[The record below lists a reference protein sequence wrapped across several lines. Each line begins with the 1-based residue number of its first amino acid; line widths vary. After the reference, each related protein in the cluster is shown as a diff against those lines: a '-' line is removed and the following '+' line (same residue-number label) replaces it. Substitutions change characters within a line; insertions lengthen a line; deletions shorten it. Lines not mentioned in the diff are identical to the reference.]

1 MLFRRKIKNRRF
13 KREHVLDVKMR
24 SDQARTARVGLAAR
38 VMTILFGALLVLFL
52 FWRGGG
58 WLLDE
63 LVYTNDAFALKE
75 ISVQTDGIIAP
86 DQVRKWS
93 GVKTGDN
100 LFALDLPRIKRDLEL
115 VPSIQSVAVER
126 VLPNT
131 LRLRV
136 SEREPVAQIVALRAR
151 NPGSGYERAVY
162 QVDATGRVMLPL
174 ERHQTADALG
184 QADDLLPV
192 LTGIPS
198 TELQPGRRLES
209 SQAVAA
215 LQLIREFDG
224 SPMSGLLDLRRIE
237 VSTPEILKVAVSNG
251 GEVTFSVHNLE
262 QQMRRWHAVN
272 DAGRSMGRPIATLD
286 LSVTN
291 NIPVNWAAAGSVVP
305 SVPKS
310 VKPSRYRKK
319 NV

>member
-1 MLFRRKIKNRRF
+1 MWFRRKIDNRRF
-13 KREHVLDVKMR
+13 RREHVLDVKMR

-38 VMTILFGALLVLFL
+38 VLTILFGALLVLFL

-86 DQVRKWS
+86 EQVRKWS
-93 GVKTGDN
+93 GVKPGDN
-100 LFALDLPRIKRDLEL
+100 LFALDLPRLKRDLEL
-115 VPSIQSVAVER
+115 VPAIQSVAVER

-136 SEREPVAQIVALRAR
+136 TEREPVAQIVALRAR
-151 NPGSGYERAVY
+151 IPAGGYERAVY

-174 ERHQTADALG
+174 ERHQTTDGAG
-184 QADDLLPV
+184 QHDDSLPV
-192 LTGIPS
+192 LTGVNS
-198 TELQPGRRLES
+198 AELQPGRKLES
-209 SQAVAA
+209 PQAVAA

-224 SPMSGLLDLRRIE
+224 SAMSGSVDLRRIE

-251 GEVTFSVHNLE
+251 GEVTFSIHHLD
-262 QQMRRWHAVN
+262 QQMRRWRAVS
-272 DAGRSMGRPIATLD
+272 DAGRSLGKPIAALD

-291 NIPVNWAAAGSVVP
+291 NIPVSWAAAGSHAP
-305 SVPKS
+305 SAPKS